1 MLSTRR
7 VLAALVLTAAA
18 MGVLNL
24 APGLPH
30 GDLHWATARAH
41 LRAET
46 GALWV
51 PPACCCLYMLAA
63 PTRLPSHAHAVVG
76 GRRTAGQL
84 LGRWQGSPLRWHLHG
99 RPSPVWRAGERLPQS
114 QLTDSQ
120 PPAHIHGDD
129 LRQAPSSSRCCLMP
143 TPVQLPCG
151 HPPPPCGAAGAAAL
165 WPTLPCLPL
174 LLLLLPLAQRVPT
187 QQARG
192 RGRTLSAA
200 SLSE

>member
-76 GRRTAGQL
+76 GCRTAGQL
-84 LGRWQGSPLRWHLHG
+84 LGRWQGSPLRWHLRQAIAG
-99 RPSPVWRAGERLPQS
+99 LARWRT
-114 QLTDSQ
+114 LTAV
-120 PPAHIHGDD
+120 PAH
-129 LRQAPSSSRCCLMP
+129 RQPTASSYP
-143 TPVQLPCG
+143 WG
-151 HPPPPCGAAGAAAL
+151 
-165 WPTLPCLPL
+165 
-174 LLLLLPLAQRVPT
+174 
-187 QQARG
+187 
-192 RGRTLSAA
+192 
-200 SLSE
+200 

>member
-1 MLSTRR
+1 MATCTGPPPALICGRRQVRCGCLQRAVASTCW
-7 VLAALVLTAAA
+7 L
-18 MGVLNL
+18 
-24 APGLPH
+24 LPH
-30 GDLHWATARAH
+30 ACPPMLMRWLGDAGRQGSCW
-41 LRAET
+41 
-46 GALWV
+46 G
-51 PPACCCLYMLAA
+51 
-63 PTRLPSHAHAVVG
+63 G
-76 GRRTAGQL
+76 GRAAHCGGTY
-84 LGRWQGSPLRWHLHG
+84 G